1 MAQFDQ
7 SKYRQA
13 TAVFKLGVKASSAA
27 VHRTL
32 NRPPKGK
39 GWVQCINAPA
49 GMMCKPDKV
58 RESIKHFKKAYEIFP
73 DIVALN
79 QIALAYEMI
88 GEFEAAKQHFLL
100 MKEQAGR
107 EANSAYLQAAEL
119 GLERTG

>member
-1 MAQFDQ
+1 MGQFDQ
-7 SKYRQA
+7 TKYREA

-39 GWVQCINAPA
+39 GWVQCVHSPA
-49 GMMCKPDKV
+49 GLMCKPAKV
-58 RESIKHFKKAYEIFP
+58 RESIEHFKKAYEIFP

-88 GEFEAAKQHFLL
+88 GEFEAARQYFLL
-100 MKEQAGR
+100 MKEQAQR
-107 EANSAYLQAAEL
+107 EANSAYLKAAEL
-119 GLERTG
+119 GLGRIK